1 LSIYEAMFLVDNRH
15 ANRDWDR
22 VVAQA
27 KEMVTKHGGVVIRAD
42 KWGERKLAY
51 PIKGNKR
58 GTYLLVYFE
67 SEGDVPNRVYREVQ
81 LSETYLRALILEV
94 EKAPEGELKPLADE
108 PEVEE
113 GAPQR
118 RGRRPSR
125 DAEADASEE
134 SAEDADAGDD
144 EDSAEDGADAAKT

>member
-15 ANRDWDR
+15 ANRDWER
-22 VVAQA
+22 VVTQA

-67 SEGDVPNRVYREVQ
+67 SDGDIPNRVYREVQ

-94 EKAPEGELKPLADE
+94 EKAPEGELKPLVDE

-113 GAPQR
+113 GSAPR
-118 RGRRPSR
+118 RGRRPGR
-125 DAEADASEE
+125 DA
-134 SAEDADAGDD
+134 AEDVAEAPEEEVEAGDD
-144 EDSAEDGADAAKT
+144 EDAAEDVADAPKA